1 MPVAASGTAGHQ
13 GRVNSVAKA
22 TVILGTFT
30 PLVRVLSL
38 RQIVRRTGIPRSTAH
53 GLCVTLCDAGL
64 LEEVPHRGYQL
75 GPALVALGGQV
86 MDRTGLVEAAR
97 DQLER
102 ALRRDGTEAHLAQ
115 LVGGWV
121 VYLDRR
127 TSRHGAPMNN
137 RVGMRAP
144 AHRTGCGKAALSRL
158 SDEDVAARVLQT
170 CAADHLEV
178 PDLPMLHNELA
189 RIRGQRYVVNVD
201 FQPGRLSVAAPVV
214 NALQVVG
221 GVSVAGPAKL
231 FDAAGIAQAVADI
244 VAVAAAVSD
253 RIDTRAA
260 HAFDRGAVETSSSR
274 SPQGTRPP

>member
-1 MPVAASGTAGHQ
+1 MSVAASGPAGRQ

-22 TVILGTFT
+22 TMILATFT

-53 GLCVTLCDAGL
+53 GLCVTLCDAEL

-97 DQLER
+97 GLLER
-102 ALRRDGTEAHLAQ
+102 ALQRDGTEVHLAQ

-121 VYLDRR
+121 VYLDRH

-158 SDEDVAARVLQT
+158 PDEDVASRVRQT

-178 PDLPMLHNELA
+178 PDLAPLHDELA
-189 RIRGQRYVVNVD
+189 RVRRRGYVVNVD

-214 NALQVVG
+214 DAQHVVVG

-231 FDAAGIAQAVADI
+231 FDAASVAQAVSDI

-253 RIDTRAA
+253 RI
-260 HAFDRGAVETSSSR
+260 
-274 SPQGTRPP
+274 GTRGSQGRDRIATPTSM

>member
-1 MPVAASGTAGHQ
+1 MSVAASRPAGHPTRE

-22 TVILGTFT
+22 TAILGTFT

-38 RQIVRRTGIPRSTAH
+38 RQLVRRTGIPRSTAH

-97 DQLER
+97 GLLER
-102 ALRRDGTEAHLAQ
+102 ALRRDGTEAHLAL

-127 TSRHGAPMNN
+127 TGRHGAPMNN

-144 AHRTGCGKAALSRL
+144 AHCSGCGKAALSRL
-158 SDEDVAARVLQT
+158 DDAEVVSRVRET
-170 CAADHLEV
+170 CAADHLPL
-178 PDLPMLHNELA
+178 PDLARLSEELA
-189 RIRGQRYVVNVD
+189 MARRRGYVVNVD
-201 FQPGRLSVAAPVV
+201 FQPGRVSVAAPVV
-214 NALQVVG
+214 DTAHVVLG
-221 GVSVAGPAKL
+221 GVSVAGPVKL
-231 FDAAGIAQAVADI
+231 FDPPTVEQAAADI
-244 VAVAAAVSD
+244 VAVAAAVSE
-253 RIDTRAA
+253 RIGLRD
-260 HAFDRGAVETSSSR
+260 
-274 SPQGTRPP
+274 

>member
-1 MPVAASGTAGHQ
+1 MSVAAPGPAGHPTRE

-22 TVILGTFT
+22 TAILGTFT

-75 GPALVALGGQV
+75 GSALVALGGQV

-97 DQLER
+97 GLLER

-144 AHRTGCGKAALSRL
+144 AHCTGCGKAALSRL
-158 SDEDVAARVLQT
+158 DDADVASRVRET
-170 CAADHLEV
+170 CAADHV
-178 PDLPMLHNELA
+178 PLPDIARLHEALA
-189 RIRGQRYVVNVD
+189 RARRRGYVLNVD
-201 FQPGRLSVAAPVV
+201 FQPGRVSVAAPVV
-214 NALQVVG
+214 DAHQVVLG
-221 GVSVAGPAKL
+221 GVSVAGPATL
-231 FDAAGIAQAVADI
+231 FDANTVEQAAADI
-244 VAVAAAVSD
+244 VAVAAAVGE
-253 RIDTRAA
+253 RIGVR
-260 HAFDRGAVETSSSR
+260 
-274 SPQGTRPP
+274 

>member
-1 MPVAASGTAGHQ
+1 MSVADAGPAGHRAKE

-22 TVILGTFT
+22 TTILGTFT

-75 GPALVALGGQV
+75 GSALVALGGQV

-102 ALRRDGTEAHLAQ
+102 ALRRDGMEAHLAQ

-121 VYLDRR
+121 VYVDRR

-137 RVGMRAP
+137 RVGLRAP
-144 AHRTGCGKAALSRL
+144 AHLAGCGKAALSRL
-158 SDEDVAARVLQT
+158 TDEQVASRVRET
-170 CAADHLEV
+170 CAADHLPV
-178 PDLPMLHNELA
+178 PDLQRLREELYGA
-189 RIRGQRYVVNVD
+189 RRRGYVVNDD
-201 FQPGRLSVAAPVV
+201 FQPGRVSVAAPVID
-214 NALQVVG
+214 AHHLVVG
-221 GVSVAGPAKL
+221 GVSVAGPAGL
-231 FDAAGIAQAVADI
+231 FDPSTRKQAAADIIAVAT
-244 VAVAAAVSD
+244 AVSERLGERRLPD
-253 RIDTRAA
+253 RA
-260 HAFDRGAVETSSSR
+260 RG
-274 SPQGTRPP
+274 